1 LTALLKFRDVVEN
14 HNVRLLSVAGLVA
27 VALAPVLCTAP
38 ALATRAQSQPQSTPA
53 AKFEYEVAS
62 IKPDKSGSGHVSMT
76 GADDGFT
83 ATNFP
88 LQRLVL
94 MAFGIQPDRLLGLP
108 NWVASENFDIEA
120 KMESSVADAYNKL
133 STNDRPLVRQQMIQA
148 LLVDRFKLAF
158 HRESRELPVYSLVI
172 AKNGSKLQESKI
184 DAANPGGRSGLG
196 QGMGVS
202 QAGRGGPVT
211 VTAQQIP
218 IANLAAELSRQLGR
232 VVLDRTGLTG
242 KYDFVLKWTPDDS
255 QAPSGSMLNG
265 QPAPTASDISGPV
278 LFTAIQQQLGLK
290 LESGKGPVE
299 VIVIDHI
306 ERPSGN

>member
-1 LTALLKFRDVVEN
+1 LTAVPKFRDVFKSRSVL
-14 HNVRLLSVAGLVA
+14 LLSVFGLA
-27 VALAPVLCTAP
+27 IVALAPLLSTAP
-38 ALATRAQSQPQSTPA
+38 ALAGRAQSQSQTPPA
-53 AKFEYEVAS
+53 IKFEYEVAS
-62 IKPDKSGSGHVSMT
+62 IKPDKSGGGHISMT

-94 MAFGIQPDRLLGLP
+94 MAFGVQDDRLFGLP

-133 STNDRPLVRQQMIQA
+133 STHDRPLVRQQMIQA
-148 LLVDRFKLAF
+148 LLVDRFRLAF
-158 HRESRELPVYSLVI
+158 HREGRDLPIYSLVV

-184 DAANPGGRSGLG
+184 DDANTGGRSGLG
-196 QGMGVS
+196 PGMGVS
-202 QAGRGGPVT
+202 QTGRSGPVT
-211 VTAQQIP
+211 ITAQQIP

-232 VVLDRTGLTG
+232 MVLDKTGLTG
-242 KYDFVLKWTPDDS
+242 KYDFVLKWTPDEIP
-255 QAPSGSMLNG
+255 APSGNMLNG
-265 QPAPTASDISGPV
+265 QPAPESNGPV
-278 LFTAIQQQLGLK
+278 LFTAIQEQIGLK
-290 LESGKGPVE
+290 LEPGKGPVE

>member
-1 LTALLKFRDVVEN
+1 MQMHRNTIGNRLAVFAALLT
-14 HNVRLLSVAGLVA
+14 LGLA
-27 VALAPVLCTAP
+27 ISFTSS
-38 ALATRAQSQPQSTPA
+38 AQSPPQTQSQNTNA
-53 AKFEYEVAS
+53 AALPKFEYEVAS
-62 IKPDKSGSGHVSMT
+62 IKPDKSGGGHISMT
-76 GADDGFT
+76 GADDGFS

-94 MAFGIQPDRLLGLP
+94 MAFGIQEDRLFGLP

-120 KMESSVADAYNKL
+120 KMEGSVADAYNKL
-133 STNDRPLVRQQMIQA
+133 SAHDRPLVRQQMIQA

-158 HRESRELPVYSLVI
+158 HRETRDLPIYSLVV
-172 AKNGSKLQESKI
+172 AKNGSRLQESKI
-184 DAANPGGRSGLG
+184 DDANPGGRSGLG
-196 QGMGVS
+196 PGMGVS

-232 VVLDRTGLTG
+232 MVLDKTGLTG
-242 KYDFVLKWTPDDS
+242 KYDFVLKWTPDDIP
-255 QAPSGSMLNG
+255 APAGSTQNG
-265 QPAPTASDISGPV
+265 QPAPAALDPNGPV
-278 LFTAIQQQLGLK
+278 LFTAIQEQLGLK